1 MAKKTF
7 EVSEP
12 HERRSQEER
21 SSATQLQILRAATEI
36 LYAEGFAAAT
46 TQRIAAQAG
55 VSRGAML
62 HHFPSKVDLMVA
74 VFQLAH
80 DADTAY
86 LREHLEKIELPFDR
100 VASLPQLTWKALS
113 GPSGIAALEI
123 MMASRSDH
131 DLAQK
136 LEPVQTQIEAESQQ
150 RVAELMHSAGLTVD
164 DASRELVTLV
174 VAAIRGLSIQAM
186 FRKESRGAPS
196 ALRVLQSLV
205 ETQLL
210 KGIEDRATETNSKRR
225 VPTPPSESNRPVAP
239 HPRKRTS
246 SPSSGAL

>member
-1 MAKKTF
+1 
-7 EVSEP
+7 
-12 HERRSQEER
+12 
-21 SSATQLQILRAATEI
+21 
-36 LYAEGFAAAT
+36 
-46 TQRIAAQAG
+46 
-55 VSRGAML
+55 ML

-74 VFQLAH
+74 VFQSAH

-86 LREHLEKIELPFDR
+86 LREHLEKVELPFDR
-100 VASLPQLTWKALS
+100 VASLPKLTWNALS

-131 DLAQK
+131 DLAQA
-136 LEPVQTQIEAESQQ
+136 LESVQTQIEAESQE

-186 FRKESRGAPS
+186 FRKESRGAPA

-210 KGIEDRATETNSKRR
+210 KGNRGYGVETKSKRR
-225 VPTPPSESNRPVAP
+225 VPTPPPKATP
-239 HPRKRTS
+239 Q
-246 SPSSGAL
+246 